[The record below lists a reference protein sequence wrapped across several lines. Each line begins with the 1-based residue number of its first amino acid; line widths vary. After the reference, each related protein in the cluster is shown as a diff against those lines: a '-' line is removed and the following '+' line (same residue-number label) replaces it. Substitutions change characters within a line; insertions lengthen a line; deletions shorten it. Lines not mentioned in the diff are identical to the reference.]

1 MTSSV
6 KVEFIQ
12 GSTCAITGTSI
23 TTLVCEYP
31 RAIHAQLLTHR
42 VFSKNSSSTRA
53 VPIKTAIKQV
63 KANPAKYI
71 WTKNQ
76 SGMQGEVITD
86 PNELFKINAAYE
98 LALLNACEFVKVLGD
113 KEEDGGLNVH
123 KQNAGRLLEPFQNIR
138 ICLTSTEWDNWDW
151 LRIDADAQGEIAELA
166 QAMKQAREDNASKY
180 LVLNNGEW
188 HVPFIHRAECQK
200 TGKLQYFHPETSK
213 ELTLEQA
220 KELSMSICAQTSYRK
235 EDYSDEKTSTVID
248 RLFTGNKVH
257 ASPSEHQA
265 TPIHNNSNMLGFVRT
280 DGKYL
285 AYFDTS
291 SWPEGVTHVDRNATY
306 WSGNFKHWIQNRQLI
321 PNHDYA
327 KRT

>member
-1 MTSSV
+1 MTV

-12 GSTCAITGTSI
+12 GSICRITGTAI

-31 RAIHAQLLTHR
+31 RVIHAQLLTHR

-53 VPIKTAIKQV
+53 VPLKAAIQQILD
-63 KANPAKYI
+63 NPAKYI
-71 WTKNQ
+71 WTENQ
-76 SGMQGEVITD
+76 SGMQGKVITD
-86 PNELFKINAAYE
+86 PIKLDRIEKVYDEAKRAAIAY
-98 LALLNACEFVKVLGD
+98 AKALGD
-113 KEEDGGLNVH
+113 KESEGGLYIH

-151 LRIDADAQGEIAELA
+151 LRDDKDAQGEIAELA
-166 QAMKQAREDNASKY
+166 RAIKQARETNISKY
-180 LVLNNGEW
+180 LHLDKNEW
-188 HVPFIHRAECQK
+188 HVPFVHRALNDR
-200 TGKLQYFHPETSK
+200 TGVMEYFHPETSRQ
-213 ELTLEQA
+213 LTIEEA
-220 KELSMSICAQTSYRK
+220 INLSMSICAQTSYRK
-235 EDYSDEKTSTVID
+235 ENTSDDKTNTVID
-248 RLFTGNKVH
+248 RLFSGNKVH

-265 TPIHNNSNMLGFVRT
+265 TPMAITHNLLGFVRT

-285 AYFDTS
+285 PYADTS
-291 SWPEGVTHVDRNATY
+291 AWPAGVTHMDRNTDY

>member
-12 GSTCAITGTSI
+12 GSICANTRTAI

-42 VFSKNSSSTRA
+42 VLSKNSSSTRA
-53 VPIKTAIKQV
+53 VPIKDAIKQV
-63 KANPAKYI
+63 KSNPAKYI
-71 WTKNQ
+71 WTENQ
-76 SGMQGEVITD
+76 SGMQGAVITD
-86 PNELFKINAAYE
+86 ESKLFKINAAYE
-98 LALLNACEFVKVLGD
+98 MAMINACSFAQILGG
-113 KEEDGGLNVH
+113 KESEGNLNVH

-166 QAMKQAREDNASKY
+166 KAIKQAREYNANKY
-180 LVLNNGEW
+180 IVLNPDEW
-188 HVPFIHRAECQK
+188 HLPFIHRAKCQK
-200 TGKLQYFHPETSK
+200 TGKLEYFHPETSRQ
-213 ELTLEQA
+213 LTVEQA

-235 EDYSDEKTSTVID
+235 EDYSDEKTTTVID

-265 TPIHNNSNMLGFVRT
+265 TPIGKVNNSVV
-280 DGKYL
+280 DI
-285 AYFDTS
+285 AE
-291 SWPEGVTHVDRNATY
+291 WPLGVTHMDRYAEL